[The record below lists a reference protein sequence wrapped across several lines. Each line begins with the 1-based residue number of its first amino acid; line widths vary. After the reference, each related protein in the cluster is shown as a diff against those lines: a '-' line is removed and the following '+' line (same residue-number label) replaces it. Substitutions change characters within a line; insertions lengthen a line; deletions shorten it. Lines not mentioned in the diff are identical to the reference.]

1 MGKILIWLGLITLEN
16 RIDKLSKMSSWTF
29 IAFVNQELWS
39 ILSTGS
45 IALDWPKL
53 VVGGL
58 VRAGGR
64 ILPSLHVFS

>member
-1 MGKILIWLGLITLEN
+1 MGKIPIWSGLIALEN
-16 RIDKLSKMSSWTF
+16 RLDKLSKMSSWTF

-39 ILSTGS
+39 ILSAGS
-45 IALDWPKL
+45 VALDWPKL

-64 ILPSLHVFS
+64 ILPPLHVFS